1 MQDPP
6 EDLENREMAVEVS
19 DEDDDQ
25 VFFLPIIY
33 LNFLNVNKI

>member
-19 DEDDDQ
+19 DEDDDF
-25 VFFLPIIY
+25 FFLPIIY